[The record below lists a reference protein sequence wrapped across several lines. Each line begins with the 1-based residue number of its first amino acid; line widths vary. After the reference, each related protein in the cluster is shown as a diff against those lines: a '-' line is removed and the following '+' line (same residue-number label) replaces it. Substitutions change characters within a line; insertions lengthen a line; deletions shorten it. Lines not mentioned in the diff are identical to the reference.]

1 MAIRYDKILN
11 NLLRDVVRNHNARIN
26 RMAKQGVKR
35 LPEKQYV
42 GELKRRYN
50 TKSELMREINR
61 LRDLGKEQVVKSVET
76 KGGAK
81 VAQWQYTYAKS
92 NRNAAKQFFEKE
104 YERVSKRTIRFPGE
118 RMQLDTISAKINLL
132 ETPIESLSQSQFRS
146 VISSINEFATSPTQL
161 KARYR
166 GFLSEAEWVMDKVGI
181 EDEVKEK
188 FFKKFQTLTPE
199 QFLYAYDNNDII
211 ARIYALYK
219 KDYGAE
225 EAYLNVGSDEDA
237 KGLIEELMDQADIMV
252 KEAKLNVK

>member
-1 MAIRYDKILN
+1 MAIRYDKVLN
-11 NLLRDVVRNHNARIN
+11 DLLRKEVRNYNARLK
-26 RMAKQGVKR
+26 RMKARGITR
-35 LPEKQYV
+35 LPDYQSV
-42 GELKRRYN
+42 SELKSRYN
-50 TKSELMREINR
+50 TKSELTREINR
-61 LRDLGKEQVVKSVET
+61 LQTLNRQQVLNSVET

-92 NRNAAKQFFEKE
+92 NRTAAKQFFEKE
-104 YERVSKRTIRFPGE
+104 YARVSKRTIRFPGE

-166 GFLSEAEWVMDKVGI
+166 GFLSEVDWVMDKVGI

-225 EAYLNVGSDEDA
+225 EAYLNVGSDQDA
-237 KGLIEELMDQADIMV
+237 KSLINDLMDQADIMV